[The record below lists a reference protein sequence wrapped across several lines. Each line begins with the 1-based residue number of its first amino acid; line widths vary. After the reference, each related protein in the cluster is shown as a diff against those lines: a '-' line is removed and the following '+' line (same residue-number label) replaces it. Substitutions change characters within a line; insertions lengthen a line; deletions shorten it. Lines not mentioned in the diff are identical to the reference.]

1 MSGATLRIIL
11 LFMIFIKIF
20 IQKKKKKFP
29 PKKIRAKESLKESKG
44 IRIKE
49 CGLGEECQAQRGVSS
64 TKRSVKHKEECQA

>member
-11 LFMIFIKIF
+11 LFMIFI
-20 IQKKKKKFP
+20 QKKKKFP